1 MKRQNMKIQLDNDIY
16 DDYMEP
22 LSNIREDYQKFSIYL
37 KEYEKN
43 SQSINTGFVGGVPIL
58 GDMGNEDVYVD
69 GQDAHTL
76 VIGSTGSKKTR
87 LVVMPT
93 VRLLGWANESM
104 IISDPKAEIYYR
116 TAGELED
123 QGYRIVV
130 LNFREP
136 NLGDTWNPLDIPY
149 RFYKSGNID
158 RACEMVNDIAKNIIA
173 ADQKDTDPF
182 WMNSAADMFFGLV
195 LTLFKLCIDGMQSE
209 MAVNISNVLRLRR
222 QLFEQGKP
230 DKTAIWK
237 YVQNDEVIAPA
248 LSGIVMTINETRAGI
263 LSTFDQ
269 KVRFFVYQPNLMDM
283 LANNSIRV
291 DKISDEKTAVYL
303 IMPDEK
309 TTYHT
314 LISLFVKQSYE
325 YLIFSAQSNQKAQ
338 LKIRLNYILDE
349 FSSLPTIKDF
359 PTMITAAR
367 SRNIRF
373 HLTMQSKHQLR
384 QRYGDETETIQS
396 NCGNWIFLTSRE
408 VPLLDELSKL
418 CGVVQQGKIPLVSIS
433 ALQHLSKESGQALIL
448 AGRKHP
454 FYAELPDIDI
464 YDNNKYRVRKN
475 FMNGSRRVRVEICGN
490 DIANEIMGRNGKE
503 LIFDK
508 IINDKSNESILN
520 GIDDIDI
527 EERLNDISISEDEIE
542 QTLFFEYGE
551 AVNNGYELYNN
562 GKYDEAKR
570 FFVEAISYWPEKSRA
585 CDSENNLAYMLR
597 RNEIANVEIDGVSY
611 TVPEIL
617 EKGVNEKKTFFL
629 INMALYCCQIDHSI
643 ELSRGDFYIKK
654 ISMKNVDDA
663 KQWWEGVAE
672 NGEVEGYIVLFWLYT
687 YRLIDNSSVG
697 SKIDIAN
704 ILESQYKID
713 TSYYDSQYFQAF
725 NE

>member
-1 MKRQNMKIQLDNDIY
+1 MGRQNMKELLDNDIY

-22 LSNIREDYQKFSIYL
+22 LSNIRGDYQRFSIRM
-37 KEYEKN
+37 KEYA
-43 SQSINTGFVGGVPIL
+43 INEQNRNDDFVGGVPIL
-58 GDMGNEDVYVD
+58 GDMGNEGVYVD
-69 GQDAHTL
+69 AQDTHTL

-87 LVVMPT
+87 LIVMPT

-116 TAGELED
+116 TAGELET

-136 NLGDTWNPLDIPY
+136 NVGDTWNPLDIPY

-173 ADQKDTDPF
+173 ADQKDADPF

-195 LTLFKLCIDGMQSE
+195 LTLFKLCIDGGQSE

-222 QLFEQGKP
+222 QLFDQGEP
-230 DKTAIWK
+230 EKTAIWK

-248 LSGIVMTINETRAGI
+248 LSGIVMTVNETRAGI

-309 TTYHT
+309 TTYHA

-325 YLIFSAQSNQKAQ
+325 YLIFSAQSNRKAQ

-359 PTMITAAR
+359 PSMITAAR

-373 HLTMQSKHQLR
+373 HLVMQSKHQLR

-408 VPLLDELSKL
+408 VPLLEEVSKL
-418 CGVVQQGKIPLVSIS
+418 CGTVQQGSIPLVSIF
-433 ALQHLSKESGQALIL
+433 ALQHLDKENGQALIL
-448 AGRKHP
+448 SGRKRP

-464 YDNNKYRVRKN
+464 YDNKKYLVRKN
-475 FMNGSRRVRVEICGN
+475 FISGSRKMRVEISGN
-490 DIANEIMGRNGKE
+490 DIVNEIIRGNRGNMV
-503 LIFDK
+503 FDK
-508 IINDKSNESILN
+508 IVYNEPSNPFLNVIDEINIEEKL
-520 GIDDIDI
+520 DDI
-527 EERLNDISISEDEIE
+527 LAPEDEVE
-542 QTLFFEYGE
+542 QDSFFEYGE
-551 AVNNGYELYNN
+551 AVNMGYELYNN
-562 GKYDEAKR
+562 GKYDEAKEC
-570 FFVEAISYWPEKSRA
+570 FIAAINYWPIKFKA
-585 CDSENNLAYMLR
+585 CDGENNLAYMLR
-597 RNEIANVEIDGVSY
+597 RKEIANVEIGGVFYS
-611 TVPEIL
+611 VPEIL
-617 EKGVNEKKTFFL
+617 EKGVNERRPFFL
-629 INMALYCCQIDHSI
+629 INMALYCCQINQNI
-643 ELSRGDFYIKK
+643 ELSRGNFYIKK
-654 ISMKNVDDA
+654 IDVEDVDDV

-672 NGEVEGYIVLFWLYT
+672 KGEVEGYIVLFWLYMH
-687 YRLIDNSSVG
+687 RLINNSSMG
-697 SKIDIAN
+697 SKTDIAN
-704 ILESQYKID
+704 ILESRYKID
-713 TSYYDSQYFQAF
+713 IGYYDSQCFQAPS
-725 NE
+725 